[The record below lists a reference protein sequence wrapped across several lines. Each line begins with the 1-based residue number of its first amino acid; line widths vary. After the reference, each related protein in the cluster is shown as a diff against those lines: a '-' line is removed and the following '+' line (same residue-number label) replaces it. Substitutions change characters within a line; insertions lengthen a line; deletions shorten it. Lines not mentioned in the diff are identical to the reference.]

1 VPIEWHI
8 NLGFIFTVLHKYS
21 ENTHTLLIMPPPP
34 TYQQLFDSIY
44 ELAKKYNLAEYMNG
58 YDAELINILLDR
70 DDNIKQ
76 LKAADS
82 YEKTIQMANTAL
94 SNYATGGWFPGWLG
108 VNVESYVTD
117 VNDRQRLYALCSQWR
132 HMKINGQC

>member
-1 VPIEWHI
+1 
-8 NLGFIFTVLHKYS
+8 
-21 ENTHTLLIMPPPP
+21 MPPPP

-44 ELAKKYNLAEYMNG
+44 ELAKKYNLAEYMTG